1 MSEEIKKLEESVEYQ
16 KEFEKKYP
24 NIWKMR
30 SYYTWDDS
38 TPMFDFIKDDLC
50 FSISYNKASKKVVDC
65 KISLQNSD
73 IYEEFVQD
81 PVIFLQ
87 KRLMNVPILIATDN
101 KAVIDFAQE
110 TILKAIK
117 GE

>member
-1 MSEEIKKLEESVEYQ
+1 MSEEIKKLEESVKYQ

-30 SYYTWDDS
+30 SYYNWKDNS
-38 TPMFDFIKDDLC
+38 PIFDFTKDDIC
-50 FSISYNKASKKVVDC
+50 FSITYDKNAKNVTHCS
-65 KISLQNSD
+65 ISLQNSD
-73 IYEEFVQD
+73 IFEEFSKD
-81 PVIFLQ
+81 PVLFLQ
-87 KRLMNVPILIATDN
+87 KRLMNVPILVSTDN

-110 TILKAIK
+110 TILKAIR